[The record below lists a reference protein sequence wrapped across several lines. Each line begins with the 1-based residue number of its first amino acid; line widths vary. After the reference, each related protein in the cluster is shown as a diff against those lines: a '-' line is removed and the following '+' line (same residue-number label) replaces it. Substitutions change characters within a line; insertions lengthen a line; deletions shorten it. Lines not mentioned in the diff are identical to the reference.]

1 MAGGK
6 PSTLA
11 PRLSPFEFQELQRL
25 FNDVAGLR
33 IEESALPL
41 LERRLA
47 ARLPVHDLSTFRD
60 YLRLLQFGA
69 QGAEEMAAAYD
80 LLTTGETYFFRHKEQ
95 LRLLVDTILPSVAA
109 ANAGSR
115 RLTIWSA
122 GCSSGEEAYT
132 AAILL
137 TESGLFHGWSV
148 RIVGNDLSHE
158 RIELARQG
166 CYFQGAFRTTEAHIR
181 DRYFE
186 ASGRFWQIQ
195 EDIRRLCHFA
205 PLNLLGKDIESFV
218 GRVDI
223 IFCRNVLIYL
233 SEKARTRV
241 IESLYER
248 LVPGGFMLLG
258 HSESLKFV
266 NTPFELIGMGQDLAF
281 RKPGR
286 GGRRGGDE

>member
-1 MAGGK
+1 MQSGK
-6 PSTLA
+6 VPIMA

-25 FNDVAGLR
+25 FNDVAGLH
-33 IEESALPL
+33 IEESSLPL

-69 QGAEEMAAAYD
+69 QSADEMAAACD
-80 LLTTGETYFFRHKEQ
+80 LLTIGETYFFRHKEQ
-95 LRLLVDTILPSVAA
+95 LRLVADTILPSVAT

-137 TESGLFHGWSV
+137 NESGLFHGWNV
-148 RIVGNDLSHE
+148 RVVGNDLSHE

-166 CYFQGAFRTTEAHIR
+166 CYFQGAFRTTEPHIR

-186 ASGRFWQIQ
+186 CSGKFWQIQ
-195 EDIRRLCHFA
+195 EDIRRVCQFA
-205 PLNLLGKDIESFV
+205 PLNLLGRDIESFV

-233 SEKARTRV
+233 SEKARKRV

-258 HSESLKFV
+258 HSESLKFL
-266 NTPFELIGMGQDLAF
+266 NTPLELIAMGQELAF

-286 GGRRGGDE
+286 GTRRGGDE

>member
-6 PSTLA
+6 TPA
-11 PRLSPFEFQELQRL
+11 MGPRLSPFEFQELQRL
-25 FNDVAGLR
+25 FNDAAGLR
-33 IEESALPL
+33 LDESALPL

-47 ARLPVHDLSTFRD
+47 ERLPVHDLTTFRD

-69 QGAEEMAAAYD
+69 QGAGEMAAAYD

-95 LRLLVDTILPSVAA
+95 LDLLADAILPSVAS
-109 ANAGSR
+109 ANAASR
-115 RLTIWSA
+115 RIAIWSA

-137 TESGLFHGWSV
+137 NESGLFQGWNV

-158 RIELARQG
+158 RVELARQG

-181 DRYFE
+181 ARYFE
-186 ASGRFWQIQ
+186 ASGRFWQI
-195 EDIRRLCHFA
+195 EEGIRRQCQFA

-258 HSESLKFV
+258 HSESLKFL
-266 NTPFELIGMGQDLAF
+266 NTPLELVGMGQDLAF

-286 GGRRGGDE
+286 GSRRGGDE